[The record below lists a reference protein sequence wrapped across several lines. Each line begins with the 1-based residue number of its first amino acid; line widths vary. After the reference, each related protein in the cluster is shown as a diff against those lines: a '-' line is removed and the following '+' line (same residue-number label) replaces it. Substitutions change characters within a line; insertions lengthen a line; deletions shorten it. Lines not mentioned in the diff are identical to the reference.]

1 MKKRQMICVVHRVMV
16 ALEEIELNW
25 ENEHINMT
33 FSAESFSLLIG
44 TVKDYTERE
53 RVLWIGM

>member
-1 MKKRQMICVVHRVMV
+1 MKKRQMIWVVHRVMV